1 MCIKDRK
8 SIKAPKQANKP
19 TEEQH
24 QLELNN
30 HTLYKVQTSDAAAAE
45 AAYGTLHYIT
55 LHYIALPDCSYLQ
68 CWQPEPDLAVGGTRQ
83 AHSQPADVDG
93 IR

>member
-1 MCIKDRK
+1 MCIKDHE

-30 HTLYKVQTSDAAAAE
+30 HCTKYKVTLKNRDQVGATRSE
-45 AAYGTLHYIT
+45 AM
-55 LHYIALPDCSYLQ
+55 
-68 CWQPEPDLAVGGTRQ
+68 
-83 AHSQPADVDG
+83 
-93 IR
+93 